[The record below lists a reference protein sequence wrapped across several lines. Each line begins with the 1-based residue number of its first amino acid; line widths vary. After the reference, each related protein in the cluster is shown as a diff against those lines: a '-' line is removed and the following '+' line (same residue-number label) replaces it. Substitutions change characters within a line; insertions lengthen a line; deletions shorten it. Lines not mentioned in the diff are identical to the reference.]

1 MFVIG
6 IYWIVVL
13 TLYKSITTYA
23 ENTGWIDCKYINC
36 TFVNSQFTCDGSEY
50 QNCKFENN
58 KTLNIRV

>member
-6 IYWIVVL
+6 IYWIAVL

-23 ENTGWIDCKYINC
+23 EHTDWINCEFINC
-36 TFVNSQFTCDGSEY
+36 TFVNSQLNCEGSEY
-50 QNCKFENN
+50 HNCKFKNN